1 VRERNRLNTYSIQI
15 VFKRLN
21 HSLVTS
27 CLVTSS
33 KQTVNFSI
41 SMGLDRC
48 LLKSTDSALSLLR
61 VSTSTS
67 TSAVKAKIG
76 KSAEF
81 ITKTIRS
88 HWHVENK
95 LHWQLDI
102 SFNEYYNRLRSGNTA
117 DNFALMKKIAKINGV

>member
-1 VRERNRLNTYSIQI
+1 
-15 VFKRLN
+15 
-21 HSLVTS
+21 
-27 CLVTSS
+27 
-33 KQTVNFSI
+33 
-41 SMGLDRC
+41 MGLDRC
-48 LLKSTDSALSLLR
+48 LLKPTDSALSLLR
-61 VSTSTS
+61 VS